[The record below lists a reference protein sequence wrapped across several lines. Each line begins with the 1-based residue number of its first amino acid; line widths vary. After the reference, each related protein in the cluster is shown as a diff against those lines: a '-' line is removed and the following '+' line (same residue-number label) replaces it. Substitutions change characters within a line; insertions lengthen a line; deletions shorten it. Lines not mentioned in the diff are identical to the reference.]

1 MLIGLWIRDV
11 VLIEALDL
19 SIGPGL
25 TVLTGETGAGKSI
38 ILDAMGLA
46 VGARAD
52 AGLVRHGAAQA
63 AASAVFAPAPDHPVW
78 DLLEEKG
85 LSYARDEDL
94 VLRRTLSADG
104 RSRAFVNDQ
113 ATGVGVLKEVGEAL
127 LEVHGQHETVGLLD
141 ARTHRPML
149 DAFGGLEAKAAKVAE
164 GWRGWREAKEA
175 VAALRDEVA
184 RAAAETE
191 ELTLRLTELDRLDP
205 REGEETELAEERAVL
220 GAAEKALT
228 DISGAREVF
237 EGLTGRVAGAVRA
250 LDRARERA
258 LLAGATEAGTA
269 VKRLAEASAALDRTL
284 IEAAEAEAAIDAAAE
299 AFAFEPD
306 RLEKA
311 EERLFDLRGLARKLH
326 VPVEDL
332 PTLRARF
339 AERLQAVEGSEDA
352 LKAAEAALA
361 AARAFDFEPDRLEK
375 TEERLFALRAMARKL
390 GVAVEL
396 LPARRTDIAASL
408 AAMENADAALA
419 QADARAAAS
428 RAAYLAAAAEL
439 SAARR
444 AAGDKL
450 AKAVMGELAP
460 LKLDKARFQVAVTP
474 LAEDKAGPT
483 GLDRVAFEIA
493 TLPGAPFADLGAIAS
508 GGELARFAL
517 ALKAALA
524 GRGPGPQPLM
534 IFDEVDQGV
543 GGAVADA
550 VGLRLKRLAG
560 EGQVLVVTHSPQ
572 VAARADAHWRIAKAG
587 EGARVR
593 TLVEDLPAADREE
606 EIARMLAGAEITDAA
621 RAAARALIGA

>member
-38 ILDAMGLA
+38 ILDALGLA

-52 AGLVRHGAAQA
+52 AGLVRRGAAQA
-63 AASAVFAPAPDHPVW
+63 AASAVFAPAPHHPVW
-78 DLLEEKG
+78 DLLEDKG

-141 ARTHRPML
+141 ARTHRPLL
-149 DAFGGLEAKAAKVAE
+149 DAFGALSGLAEAVA
-164 GWRGWREAKEA
+164 GRWRGWRAAREQVEAFRA
-175 VAALRDEVA
+175 EVA
-184 RAAAETE
+184 RADAETE
-191 ELTLRLTELDRLDP
+191 ELTLRLAELDRLDP
-205 REGEETELAEERAVL
+205 REGEETELAEERAIL
-220 GAAEKALT
+220 GASEKALA
-228 DISGAREVF
+228 DIGGAREVF
-237 EGLTGRVAGAVRA
+237 EGLSARVAGAVRA
-250 LDRARERA
+250 LSRAHERA
-258 LLAGATEAGTA
+258 LLAGAAETGTA
-269 VKRLAEASAALDRTL
+269 VKRLTDASSALDRVL

-299 AFAFEPD
+299 AFDFEPD

-311 EERLFDLRGLARKLH
+311 EERLFDLRGLARKLQ
-326 VPVEDL
+326 VSVEEL
-332 PTLRARF
+332 PLLRARF
-339 AERLQAVEGSEDA
+339 AERLRAVETSGDA
-352 LKAAEAALA
+352 LRAAEAALA
-361 AARAFDFEPDRLEK
+361 E
-375 TEERLFALRAMARKL
+375 ARK
-390 GVAVEL
+390 G
-396 LPARRTDIAASL
+396 
-408 AAMENADAALA
+408 
-419 QADARAAAS
+419 
-428 RAAYLAAAAEL
+428 YLAVAAEL
-439 SAARR
+439 SAARA
-444 AAGDKL
+444 AAGERL
-450 AKAVMGELAP
+450 AAAVMGELTP
-460 LKLDKARFQVAVTP
+460 LKLDKARFRVAVDA
-474 LAEDKAGPT
+474 LAEDKAGPS

-493 TLPGAPFADLGAIAS
+493 TNPGAPFGDLGAIAS

-524 GRGPGPQPLM
+524 GRSGGPQPLM

-560 EGQVLVVTHSPQ
+560 EAQVLVVTHSPQ
-572 VAARADAHWRIAKAG
+572 VAARGDAHWRIAKAG
-587 EGARVR
+587 EGDRLR
-593 TLVEDLPAADREE
+593 TTLEDLSATEREE
-606 EIARMLAGAEITDAA
+606 EIARMLAGAQITDAA